1 MDEFNEYTHFA
12 NYWLRPHF
20 ITLVNRHNMFIF
32 IMRSFIILKPLIFV
46 NMSNQLVGSDK
57 EVNIKYVIAL

>member
-12 NYWLRPHF
+12 NYRLRPHF
-20 ITLVNRHNMFIF
+20 ITLVNRHNMEFYYI
-32 IMRSFIILKPLIFV
+32 KTTLIFV